1 MGFTRGTGRRLA
13 VTRWA
18 SLEKQELL
26 ILNLP
31 AVCCGVHVAQ
41 SLFFC
46 VVFCEPLFS
55 LFFFISFGRYIVCP
69 YGRYIVCPYGRFTS
83 SHYPLAV
90 ILSVLTADLP
100 LLSTLLAVILSV
112 LTADLPLL
120 ITLLA
125 VILSVLTADLP
136 LLITLLAVILSVL
149 TADLPLLIILLVS
162 SIFSRSPTKMIEN

>member
-1 MGFTRGTGRRLA
+1 MLASFSSNTMGFTRGTGRRLA

-83 SHYPLAV
+83 SHYPFGRYIV
-90 ILSVLTADLP
+90 CPYGRFTASHYP
-100 LLSTLLAVILSV
+100 FG
-112 LTADLPLL
+112 
-120 ITLLA
+120 
-125 VILSVLTADLP
+125 
-136 LLITLLAVILSVL
+136 
-149 TADLPLLIILLVS
+149 
-162 SIFSRSPTKMIEN
+162 IFNLF

>member
-1 MGFTRGTGRRLA
+1 MLASFSSNTMGFTRGTGRRLA

-100 LLSTLLAVILSV
+100 LL
-112 LTADLPLL
+112 
-120 ITLLA
+120 
-125 VILSVLTADLP
+125 
-136 LLITLLAVILSVL
+136 ITLLAVILSVL

-162 SIFSRSPTKMIEN
+162 SIFSRSPTKMIENWHVHWLYEL